1 MNSNLSV
8 LQVFS
13 NAKKKKERKKEKQ
26 PTKANKNPATQPEHP
41 EDLTKLYL
49 FCCYELDE
57 R

>member
-13 NAKKKKERKKEKQ
+13 NAKKNKERKKEKQ

-49 FCCYELDE
+49 FCCFELDE